1 MVKLPIFTKKYFWDV
16 DFDTLDFKKSKVFI
30 LKRMLDRG
38 DIKALHWIRQNYT
51 NQEIKKLL
59 LSSRDLSPK
68 TANFW
73 ADYLKINH
81 KKVPCL
87 QKPYTRI
94 PFGLSS

>member
-1 MVKLPIFTKKYFWDV
+1 V

>member
-1 MVKLPIFTKKYFWDV
+1 M